1 MDDGAYG
8 LWPLAVLNRALLT
21 GFAGS
26 RFPRLRA
33 TGPRSSFGGPF
44 GPTQVVPGGPNLVQ
58 TVDVH
63 APGGSP
69 PCNRYRVSPY

>member
-44 GPTQVVPGGPNLVQ
+44 GPTQVVPDGP
-58 TVDVH
+58 T
-63 APGGSP
+63 
-69 PCNRYRVSPY
+69 